1 MSTDASLEWLLSPG
15 SSARTAE
22 ELVAGLAE
30 RLDAE
35 GIPVVR
41 SSLSLL
47 TLHPELFVRNITWSA
62 EGGYSVFE
70 RGDEIRSTPFY
81 LDSPPAKIHSG
92 ADEIRCRF
100 EGDAPDQRFGICGD
114 LIALGYTDYLALVV
128 PFRDGR
134 RTFMSWAIKRP
145 GGFTDNEVSRLRS
158 LVPALSLRLELASVQ
173 HAMRSLLEVYLG
185 HNAARRILA
194 GAFRRG
200 GGETIRAA
208 IWSCDMRGFT
218 TLADRLPGEEVVAV
232 LDRYFETVCGPI
244 KEGGGEVLKFVG
256 DAVLAIFPADGD
268 DAAACRR
275 ALAAAKEAIDGMRR
289 SNEARGE
296 SIRFGVGLHL
306 GDITYGNIGAQRRL
320 DFTVIG
326 AAVNEV
332 SRVEPLCKD
341 LQRALLVTDV
351 FAANVEG
358 RGLVS
363 LGQHTLRG
371 VSEPRTIYGVEGY

>member
-1 MSTDASLEWLLSPG
+1 MTEDAIVHWLLSPASG
-15 SSARTAE
+15 ASTAE
-22 ELVAGLAE
+22 ELLAGLAG
-30 RLDAE
+30 RLCAD

-47 TLHPELFVRNITWSA
+47 TLHPELFVRNIVWTEDA
-62 EGGYSVFE
+62 GYTVFE
-70 RGDEIRSTPFY
+70 RGDEIRTTSFY
-81 LDSPPAKIHSG
+81 LDSPPAHIHAG
-92 ADEIRCRF
+92 ADEIRCRL
-100 EGDAPDQRFGICGD
+100 EGDTPDLRFGVCRD
-114 LIALGYTDYLALVV
+114 LHAAGFTDYVALVV

-134 RTFMSWAIKRP
+134 RTFISWATRRP
-145 GGFTDNEVSRLRS
+145 GGLRGDDLSRLRS
-158 LVPALSLRLELASVQ
+158 LVPALALRLELASAE

-208 IWSCDMRGFT
+208 IWTCDMRGFT
-218 TLADRLPGEEVVAV
+218 TLADRLPAEVVVAT

-244 KEGGGEVLKFVG
+244 AQGGGEVLKFVG

-275 ALAAAKEAIDGMRR
+275 ALAAAKGALDGLRQW
-289 SNEARGE
+289 NETRDE
-296 SIRFGVGLHL
+296 PVRVGVGLHL
-306 GDITYGNIGAQRRL
+306 GEVMYGNIGAQRRL

-332 SRVEPLCKD
+332 SRVEPLCKE
-341 LQRALLVTDV
+341 LGRSLLVTDV
-351 FAANVEG
+351 FAANVACPD
-358 RGLVS
+358 LVS
-363 LGQHTLRG
+363 LGPHKLRG
-371 VSEPRTIYGVEGY
+371 VAEPRDIFGVDGY